1 MRISSLCFAGILAAG
16 IAVPV
21 FALDTKGGRPAAPAP
36 AVAAAPQQT
45 PFQAFRAGTELLR
58 SGDTDKA
65 LTELRYAAEQG
76 HPLAQWKLGRMYAE
90 GDGVKRDH
98 FQAYKYFSR
107 VASDYAETS
116 PWTQQARFVAN
127 AYVSLG
133 SYYLT
138 GIPDSPV
145 VVDKARAHRLFLHA
159 ATYFGD
165 ADAQYQLARIAL
177 DEESGEKNAR
187 DAVRWLNLAAPKGHY
202 QAQALLGRILFRGE
216 GVPRDRARGL
226 MWLTLGRDAAAGP
239 NDGWIVQAYED
250 AFARASEAERSSAYA
265 DLQSWMKQPR

>member
-1 MRISSLCFAGILAAG
+1 LLAAG
-16 IAVPV
+16 VVLPV
-21 FALDTKGGRPAAPAP
+21 FALDGKTPQPGAQTPAP
-36 AVAAAPQQT
+36 AAAAAAAAPRLT
-45 PFQAFRAGTELLR
+45 PFQAFRAGTEHLR

-107 VASDYAETS
+107 VASEYAESS
-116 PWTQQARFVAN
+116 PWSQQARFVAN

-133 SYYLT
+133 AYYLT

-145 VVDKARAHRLFLHA
+145 TADKARAHRLFLHA

-165 ADAQYQLARIAL
+165 AEAQYQLARLAL
-177 DEESGEKNAR
+177 DDGAEKNAR
-187 DAVRWLNLAAPKGHY
+187 EAVRWLNLAAPKGHY

-226 MWLTLGRDAAAGP
+226 MWLTLGRDAAASP

-250 AFARASEAERSSAYA
+250 AYARATEAERSSAHA
-265 DLQSWMKQPR
+265 DLQAWMKQQR